1 MTNFV
6 NRVVFRNFLIDKNV
20 VVVSFCSIPGARL
33 PNKRVNPEMTLI
45 AEISHPEKSFLLS
58 ILLFK

>member
-45 AEISHPEKSFLLS
+45 AEISHP
-58 ILLFK
+58 